1 MSDGFQSAYPPGVAT
16 ISGGAGGGGE
26 TTPASGSTSP
36 EAESR
41 PSSFP
46 SSFPRR
52 PKPGSMAP
60 GRAPFPHAAP
70 LPRWR
75 EARAEL
81 PALRAQLRRAELE
94 RDVERERLIAAA
106 LARALVKR
114 RAELDIALRLGRRAV
129 LLGDETLRVDL
140 ATWHCHL
147 GQTELAVGML
157 LPLLESPGL
166 DRARLALRIAS
177 YFARLGDAEQAL
189 AALREAAAHDPTDPL
204 VYELMAMVH
213 GWAPWATSAERAAN
227 AYLQGAAER
236 LRRKDTSAAFQDLLR
251 AFDTAPV
258 HAEAAAALAQAFE
271 ARSQVSQADEVW
283 RRHAAAL
290 AAVDRHEEAAAI
302 QQRRIQAHLDAGR
315 LEEALTAALDAGL
328 DGNLDPTITLEAARG
343 ARASGSDAEPDA
355 PPAAE
360 CFDWLLCKLGL
371 WEPFAARLEL
381 AADTAPAELRSRC
394 LLELGHVLDRRLD
407 STERALEPWLLA
419 VVADPRSE
427 PARENLRRYAAQTGD
442 FSPLVE
448 SLVRIGLLDH
458 RNAPEGAG
466 ECLRELWRLAEDRLG
481 DVPLASWC
489 VRRALRHEPR
499 AEDLLQADE
508 RLAGPAREA
517 EHDLDVA
524 LEQLAAL
531 EGDERLALLRRVSAA
546 LRGFP
551 SRSGPYLA
559 VLWELSEK
567 RPEELRL
574 RRLLETVLGRVQDA
588 EGLSRLWTR
597 DLVTTREPLLAQRAL
612 SGLARLERQSGNL
625 PGSLS
630 VLAAD
635 DGRGLSA
642 AASMQLA
649 LAAMLGNSR
658 LRADGLLKLGAG
670 LAPGLRAWL
679 ASVASAELLALGEGA
694 AALAAAE
701 VGTHADP
708 GATRP
713 VVAFANAADGRR
725 DRVAAVAYERA
736 MALTFPSSGF
746 CRALIEVL
754 DELGESYAAQVW
766 TARWLSL
773 RPAETEASMQLL
785 RRSAKTGDAARLG
798 DVIAWTV
805 SRAHPLAEWA
815 EPLAH
820 ALTCLAE
827 SDRSRAAEVAW
838 RILDAFGPESRALRQ
853 AVLVVAEQSDDVEL
867 EVAVLEREIA
877 ADGSGAHDESLWRL
891 AQKHFER
898 GEVDRGHAM
907 LVRALGAGLD
917 PRRVLAACEATPESH
932 SPEGEFHRLE
942 ARARALD
949 LLGEDPDARWRALRE
964 FGAAL
969 WDLAGDQAQAIE
981 IWLSAA
987 QVGGH
992 DAWFHFARDLV
1003 EVLGLERAL
1012 DEVCRLAESR
1022 EAPDQVAALLTAAA
1036 VVAMSQGARRR
1047 ALSLGLLALDT
1058 DPSNVWALEII
1069 ESAALEGDMPAVES
1083 AYKGALGATLGAYGE
1098 RALHYRAA
1106 RYFERARDHE
1116 LALAHAIAAFRA
1128 VPSEGGTFALLLRLA
1143 HGNKDAERAARAVE
1157 EVAAEHPNARLRSLW
1172 LRRAAMIA
1180 GGSADG
1186 AHQRMEA
1193 LLRALLA
1200 APDTE
1205 TVDLLGRAFTDLARR
1220 EPDGRELGHLRF
1232 GRAVER
1238 LVPRLESVEGAR
1250 VAIGMASVALGCFSD
1265 AKLALSALTGAV
1277 HLEPEIDEYG
1287 DFVSESARLG
1297 LEPDDAEAW
1306 LTTVDVETDQGQRG
1320 SLALLELASDVALAL
1335 GSMGRAAG
1343 YLARR
1348 IERGP
1353 DNEALR
1359 VKAEQTVQKSR
1370 DLVLPPHVHGLFPLR
1385 AQQAQLLGRAE
1396 RAQDRATELSALSD
1410 AFQLDPS
1417 LPAEHLARLLELAGD
1432 AGQLP
1437 LAEQVLAALQESDTE
1452 LDTLVSATERVSAL
1466 LIEHRRP
1473 QRALTLLGEVS
1484 QKSPGDVGLL
1494 MLALS
1499 AARAAGDDDER
1510 QNVLGQLIELT
1521 PDAVKRSFL
1530 YNEAWEVAK
1539 KRGREEEASE
1549 ILKRWLESDPED
1561 ARALSRLEAE
1571 CEARQDWSE
1580 LVDLLGRHLALGV
1593 SFRERRRLVLRR
1605 AELLESK
1612 LGRLAEARQ
1621 ELAGLV
1627 EQAPADRAVVERLAH
1642 VTEELGDH
1650 PAAASAWL
1658 TASGL
1663 SSTRPAAAQLAERAC
1678 RLYLDGGEVMAA
1690 RRVLAA
1696 PQTLPRTLGLAR
1708 LGVRLERD
1716 GENEPRLARALEEL
1730 GGVEDQPARDR
1741 ADAWLEA
1748 ANLWRRLANDERAGH
1763 CAHEAARLVPD
1774 DAEAQLLASYLGYRR
1789 PGEQARDMARRSVDR
1804 LRRVSGSLAPEQA
1817 DLAAFLLAEA
1827 LDALGPGDAGLQE
1840 LLGLRERLGATP
1852 LLSAAVAERLAR
1864 GAAPRAALEHFD
1876 VALRG
1881 GDLRG
1886 LRKPSHLALQAAE
1899 AANRAELFGLV
1910 HRYCKLAEIDPELS
1924 DAVARLREQLP
1935 DTAPPSVPPSRM
1947 PPSAPGSAGARRAPE
1962 FMSAKSR
1969 VEEVEPQTRPARRTQ
1984 IGIGRPEPRPGASE
1998 PAGARVVADAL
2009 ATHGTAAARSVHPPS
2024 SEPETGSG
2032 HPESA
2037 PRSIPWGRE
2046 PRHIEEPAERVGFK
2060 PRSDSEHDLAAKL
2073 HAGSVEAGLV
2083 LCAELGGDA
2092 ARVEDFAAVSA
2103 LVVALR
2109 PGSRS
2114 GLAQLERAARA
2125 AGDAAHALAVA
2136 HVLGCAGSER
2146 APAPPPLEHQHVQ
2159 VDVLRRLLFT
2169 DADGQFPEALE
2180 VMWQSTHRVLEWENV
2195 RGLEVQRIGVDQRQP
2210 LTQAWASAA
2219 RLFGLSET
2227 PLLRSGAGGEY
2238 RVNVVMLGEPSVLL
2252 RGEPPDNPAQLLYDL
2267 GAALAGTLPPFAI
2280 VNAATYEQ
2288 IDDLFRAVQSAFGPP
2303 ETSRTNFTST
2313 ARLSALLWES
2323 LPPRAQRRMTEW
2335 CKEGKLTRESA
2346 VASARR
2352 AARRA
2357 GLFASGNLGEALR
2370 RVVADEGID
2379 AGLLAGPEGL
2389 ISLCEQSR
2397 AAADL
2402 VRLAAEP
2409 AYAHLRWRGAL
2420 AGAGVG
2426 LTRRGA

>member
-16 ISGGAGGGGE
+16 ISGDAGGGGAA
-26 TTPASGSTSP
+26 TPAAGGSVSP
-36 EAESR
+36 AAGPR
-41 PSSFP
+41 R

-52 PKPGSMAP
+52 KPDSTDP
-60 GRAPFPHAAP
+60 GRASFSRAAP

-75 EARAEL
+75 DARAEL

-147 GQTELAVGML
+147 GQTEMAVRML
-157 LPLLESPGL
+157 MPLLESPGL

-236 LRRKDTSAAFQDLLR
+236 LRRKDTTAAFQDSLR
-251 AFDTAPV
+251 AFDTAPAY
-258 HAEAAAALAQAFE
+258 AEAAAALARAFE
-271 ARSQVSQADEVW
+271 ARGQHNQADEVW
-283 RRHAAAL
+283 RRHACAL
-290 AAVDRHEEAAAI
+290 AAADRIEEAASI
-302 QQRRIQAHLDAGR
+302 QRRRVQAHLDAGR
-315 LEEALTAALDAGL
+315 LEEALAAAFDARL
-328 DGNLDPTITLEAARG
+328 DGNLDPAITLEAARG
-343 ARASGSDAEPDA
+343 ARAIGSDAEPDA

-381 AADTAPAELRSRC
+381 AAEAAPSELRSRC
-394 LLELGHVLDRRLD
+394 SLELGYVLDRKLD
-407 STERALEPWLLA
+407 STERALEPWMLA

-427 PARENLRRYAAQTGD
+427 AARENLRRYAAQTGD

-448 SLVRIGLLDH
+448 ALVRIGLQDH

-466 ECLRELWRLAEDRLG
+466 DCLRELWRLAEDRLG
-481 DVPLASWC
+481 DVALASWC

-508 RLAGPAREA
+508 RLAAPAREV
-517 EHDLDVA
+517 EHELDTA
-524 LEQLAAL
+524 LEQLAVL
-531 EGDERLALLRRVSAA
+531 EGDERLSLLRHAA
-546 LRGFP
+546 ALLRGFP

-574 RRLLETVLGRVQDA
+574 RRLLEVVLGRVQDP
-588 EGLSRLWTR
+588 EGLARLWTR
-597 DLVTTREPLLAQRAL
+597 DLVATREPLLAQRAL
-612 SGLARLERQSGNL
+612 SGLARLERLSGNL
-625 PGSLS
+625 PGSLA

-635 DGRGLSA
+635 DGRGLLQ

-649 LAAMLGNSR
+649 LAAMLGNGR

-679 ASVASAELLALGEGA
+679 ASVASSELLALGEGA

-713 VVAFANAADGRR
+713 VVAFASAAEGRR

-736 MALTFPSSGF
+736 MALTFPSSAF
-746 CRALIEVL
+746 CRALVEVL
-754 DELGESYAAQVW
+754 DAIGEPYAAQVW

-773 RPAETEASMQLL
+773 RPADTEASMQLL
-785 RRSAKTGDAARLG
+785 RRSARAGDAARLG

-805 SRAHPLAEWA
+805 SRAHPLTEWA

-827 SDRSRAAEVAW
+827 TDRSRAAQVAW
-838 RILDAFGPESRALRQ
+838 RILDAFGPQSPALRQ
-853 AVLVVAEQSDDVEL
+853 AVLVVAEQSEDAEL

-877 ADGSGAHDESLWRL
+877 ADGGGGQDESLWRL
-891 AQKHFER
+891 AQRHFER
-898 GEVDRGHAM
+898 GEADRGHAM

-949 LLGEDPDARWRALRE
+949 LLAEDPDARWQALRE

-969 WDLAGDQAQAIE
+969 WDLAGDHAQALE
-981 IWLSAA
+981 VWMRAA
-987 QVGGH
+987 EARGR
-992 DAWFHFARDLV
+992 DAWGHFAQDLV

-1022 EAPDQVAALLTAAA
+1022 EAPEQVAALLTAAA
-1036 VVAMSQGARRR
+1036 VVARSQGALRR

-1058 DPSNVWALEII
+1058 APSNVWALEII
-1069 ESAALEGDMPAVES
+1069 ESVALEADMPAVEG
-1083 AYKGALGATLGAYGE
+1083 AYKAALAATLGAYGE

-1106 RYFERARDHE
+1106 RYFERAGDHE
-1116 LALAHAIAAFRA
+1116 LALAHAISAFRA
-1128 VPSEGGTFALLLRLA
+1128 VPSEGVTFALLLRLA

-1186 AHQRMEA
+1186 AQQRTEA

-1250 VAIGMASVALGCFSD
+1250 VALAMASVALGCFSD
-1265 AKLALSALTGAV
+1265 AKLALAALTGAV
-1277 HLEPEIDEYG
+1277 HLEPEIDDYG
-1287 DFVSESARLG
+1287 DFVSDSARLG
-1297 LEPDDAEAW
+1297 SEPDDAEAW
-1306 LTTVDVETDQGQRG
+1306 LTTLDVETDQGQRG
-1320 SLALLELASDVALAL
+1320 SLALLELASEVALAL
-1335 GSMGRAAG
+1335 GSLGRAAG
-1343 YLARR
+1343 YLVRR

-1359 VKAEQTVQKSR
+1359 ARAEQTVRRSR
-1370 DLVLPPHVHGLFPLR
+1370 DLALPPHVHELFPLR

-1396 RAQDRATELSALSD
+1396 RAQDRVSELSALSD
-1410 AFQLDPS
+1410 AFQLDPA
-1417 LPAEHLARLLELAGD
+1417 LPAELLARLLDLACD

-1437 LAEQVLAALQESDTE
+1437 LAEQALVALQDSETE
-1452 LDTLVSATERVSAL
+1452 PDTLVSATQRVSAL

-1473 QRALTLLGEVS
+1473 QRALKLLGDVADR
-1484 QKSPGDVGLL
+1484 SPGDVGLL
-1494 MLALS
+1494 MQALS
-1499 AARAAGDDDER
+1499 AARAAGDDDQR
-1510 QNVLGQLIELT
+1510 QDVLSQLIELT

-1539 KRGREEEASE
+1539 KRGQSEQASE

-1561 ARALSRLEAE
+1561 TRALGRLEAE
-1571 CEARQDWSE
+1571 CEARQDWVE

-1605 AELLESK
+1605 AELLEGK
-1612 LGRLAEARQ
+1612 LGRLEEARR

-1627 EQAPADRAVVERLAH
+1627 EQAPADRAVVERLAQ

-1650 PAAASAWL
+1650 PAAAAAWL

-1678 RLYLDGGEVMAA
+1678 RLYLDDGEVMAA

-1730 GGVEDQPARDR
+1730 GGVEDQPARER

-1748 ANLWRRLANDERAGH
+1748 ANLWQRLSNEERAGD

-1774 DAEAQLLASYLGYRR
+1774 DAEAQLLAGYLAYRR
-1789 PGEQARDMARRSVDR
+1789 PGEPARDTSRRTIER
-1804 LRRVSGSLAPEQA
+1804 LRRVFGALNPEQA

-1827 LDALGPGDAGLQE
+1827 LDALGPGDAGLDE
-1840 LLGLRERLGATP
+1840 LLGARERLGATP
-1852 LLSAAVAERLAR
+1852 LVSVGLAERLSR
-1864 GAAPRAALEHFD
+1864 GASPRAALEHFD

-1881 GDLRG
+1881 GELHG
-1886 LRKPSHLALQAAE
+1886 LRKPSHLALHAAK
-1899 AANRAELFGLV
+1899 AASRAELFGLV
-1910 HRYCKLAEIDPELS
+1910 HRYCKLAEIDSELS
-1924 DAVARLREQLP
+1924 DEVARLREQLP
-1935 DTAPPSVPPSRM
+1935 DTAAPSVPPSRV
-1947 PPSAPGSAGARRAPE
+1947 PPSAPGQAAARRAPE

-1969 VEEVEPQTRPARRTQ
+1969 AEEIEPQTRPARRTQ

-2009 ATHGTAAARSVHPPS
+2009 AAHGTVAARSLPPPAA
-2024 SEPETGSG
+2024 EPEAGSG

-2046 PRHIEEPAERVGFK
+2046 PRHVEEPVARAAFAPRTGSER
-2060 PRSDSEHDLAAKL
+2060 ELMAKL
-2073 HAGSVEAGLV
+2073 NAGSAEAGLV

-2092 ARVEDFAAVSA
+2092 ARLEDFAAVSA
-2103 LVVALR
+2103 LVVGLR

-2114 GLAQLERAARA
+2114 ALAQLERAARA

-2146 APAPPPLEHQHVQ
+2146 APAPPPLEHQHEQ
-2159 VDVLRRLLFT
+2159 VDVLRRLLFA

-2180 VMWQSTHRVLEWENV
+2180 VIWQSTHRVLEWENV
-2195 RGLEVQRIGVDQRQP
+2195 RGLEVQRIGVEARQP
-2210 LTQAWASAA
+2210 LTRAWASVA

-2227 PLLRSGAGGEY
+2227 PLLRSRAAGDY
-2238 RVNVVMLGEPSVLL
+2238 RINVVMLGEPSVLVK
-2252 RGEPPDNPAQLLYDL
+2252 GEPPDDPAQLLYDL

-2288 IDDLFRAVQSAFGPP
+2288 IDDLFRAVQTAFGPP

-2370 RVVADEGID
+2370 RVAADEGIE
-2379 AGLLAGPEGL
+2379 ASLLAGPEGL
-2389 ISLCEQSR
+2389 VRLCEQSR

-2402 VRLAAEP
+2402 VRLAADP
-2409 AYAHLRWRGAL
+2409 VYAHLRWRGAL
-2420 AGAGVG
+2420 AGASVGVS
-2426 LTRRGA
+2426 RRGA